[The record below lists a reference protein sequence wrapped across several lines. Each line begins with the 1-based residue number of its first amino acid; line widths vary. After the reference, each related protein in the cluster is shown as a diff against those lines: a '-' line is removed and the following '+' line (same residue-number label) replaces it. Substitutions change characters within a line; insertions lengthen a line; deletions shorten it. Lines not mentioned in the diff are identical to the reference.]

1 VWGKHAIQPCSEV
14 LRLLFDR
21 SDLSA
26 RKIAEIMI
34 KYVFTEDF
42 IKGNRELI
50 EFLIQQMVRAPISKE
65 AFSRQVDAIMR
76 FDAYDRLSQIRAPT
90 LVVQGKRDIIMPP
103 ENALILANGIPN
115 AKLVYFENSAHGLA
129 EEIDKLISLLLSFLC
144 ET

>member
-1 VWGKHAIQPCSEV
+1 
-14 LRLLFDR
+14 
-21 SDLSA
+21 
-26 RKIAEIMI
+26 MI